1 MRDTAW
7 LEDSR
12 YCEVWRLYT
21 LVIQSHIHHCHKNIY
36 LRGGKCIENE
46 DGTLTHRKIIH
57 VRFEP
62 TSLLEPHGGVKK
74 KKVLATNN
82 YPTVQHNSKGNNTVI
97 PEEHFEK
104 IRFIRFN
111 LAEN

>member
-74 KKVLATNN
+74 KVLATNN

-97 PEEHFEK
+97 PEEHFQK
-104 IRFIRFN
+104 VRFIRFN